1 MIFGL
6 TLLFTFMAIA
16 MLALSIIILIKLW
29 FGLIGSVIWFLICL
43 ISSALWF
50 ILVIITQSLE

>member
-6 TLLFTFMAIA
+6 ILLFAFMAIA
-16 MLALSIIILIKLW
+16 MLALSAIILINLW

-43 ISSALWF
+43 ISSALW
-50 ILVIITQSLE
+50 LSLLIVAQTLE

>member
-1 MIFGL
+1 MILGL
-6 TLLFTFMAIA
+6 TFLFIFMALA
-16 MLALSIIILIKLW
+16 MLALSAIILINLW

-50 ILVIITQSLE
+50 ILVIVAQTLE

>member
-6 TLLFTFMAIA
+6 ILLFAFMTIA
-16 MLALSIIILIKLW
+16 MLALSAIILINLW

-43 ISSALWF
+43 ISSALW
-50 ILVIITQSLE
+50 LSLLIVAQTLE

>member
-1 MIFGL
+1 MILGL
-6 TLLFTFMAIA
+6 ILLFAFMAIA
-16 MLALSIIILIKLW
+16 MLALSAIILIKLW

-50 ILVIITQSLE
+50 TLVIVAQTLE

>member
-6 TLLFTFMAIA
+6 ILLLAFMAIA
-16 MLALSIIILIKLW
+16 MLALSAIILINLW

-43 ISSALWF
+43 ISSALR
-50 ILVIITQSLE
+50 LSLLIVAQTVE

>member
-16 MLALSIIILIKLW
+16 MFALSIIILIKLW

-43 ISSALWF
+43 ISSGLWF
-50 ILVIITQSLE
+50 TLAVVAKALE

>member
-16 MLALSIIILIKLW
+16 MFALSIIILIKLW

-43 ISSALWF
+43 ISSGLWF
-50 ILVIITQSLE
+50 TLAVFTKALE